1 NGGNYTGSSD
11 SSPGECFLVQ
21 DSTSILSNQN
31 WLPNDTATVSATGS
45 TALNGHL
52 TFTLYETSDCSGTAV
67 SGQTYDFTLSNAST
81 AADRTKSTN
90 NSTYFVTDPSK
101 TVSWNVVFT
110 PAAGSNVTGSHHCE
124 ISTVSITN

>member
-1 NGGNYTGSSD
+1 GGTCSARGTAAGSQPASAVANSSPPASEATSDPITADGVGTWCFRAEYVPGGTNGGNYTGSSD

-52 TFTLYETSDCSGTAV
+52 TFT
-67 SGQTYDFTLSNAST
+67 
-81 AADRTKSTN
+81 
-90 NSTYFVTDPSK
+90 
-101 TVSWNVVFT
+101 
-110 PAAGSNVTGSHHCE
+110 
-124 ISTVSITN
+124 